1 MSESNNE
8 NRKEMLILVNF
19 LVFL

>member
-8 NRKEMLILVNF
+8 K
-19 LVFL
+19 